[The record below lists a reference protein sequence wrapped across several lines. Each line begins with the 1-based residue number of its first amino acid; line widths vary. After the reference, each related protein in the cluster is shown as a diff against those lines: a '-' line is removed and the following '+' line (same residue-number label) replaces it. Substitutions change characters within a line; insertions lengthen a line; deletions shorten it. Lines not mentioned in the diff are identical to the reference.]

1 MLSSKSCEI
10 FNIPFFQFAQLKKY
24 CPEAIPLIK
33 ANYKAHWEIWKKLH
47 LDIAHQLGQ
56 PFSEPHIER
65 WCNGWQVRAHFF
77 AYYKYEFNQN
87 SAAIISVI
95 LNRRRLQVCLDWY
108 CYRASRSQI
117 QVHQYNQ
124 WLEDL
129 DRAKFQEFDIWN
141 GRESEYADFR
151 KVKEIKDEDLTLS
164 DADDFWCIGRNV
176 EKAELDNINTVEFIY
191 QTIRELLPLYEKCHQ

>member
-24 CPEAIPLIK
+24 CPEEIPLIK
-33 ANYKAHWEIWKKLH
+33 ADYKAHWEIWKKLH

-87 SAAIISVI
+87 SATIISVI
-95 LNRRRLQVCLDWY
+95 LNHRRLQVCLDWH
-108 CYRASRSQI
+108 CYRADRSQI

-124 WLEDL
+124 WLEGL
-129 DRAKFQEFDIWN
+129 DREKFQEFDIWN
-141 GRESEYADFR
+141 SCESEYADFR

-176 EKAELDNINTVEFIY
+176 EKAELDNINAVEFIY